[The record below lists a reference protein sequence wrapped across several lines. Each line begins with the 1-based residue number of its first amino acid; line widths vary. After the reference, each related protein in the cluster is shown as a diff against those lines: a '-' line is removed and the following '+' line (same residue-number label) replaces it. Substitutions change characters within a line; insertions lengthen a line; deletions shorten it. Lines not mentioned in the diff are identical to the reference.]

1 MNTFRK
7 ILRIV
12 FLTILIILAC
22 SGAGMMLP
30 LNRYRF
36 MDNETRI
43 ELVESRNEEEEDT
56 EDSEART

>member
-1 MNTFRK
+1 MTTFRK
-7 ILRIV
+7 IFRII

-43 ELVESRNEEEEDT
+43 ELAELRDEDK
-56 EDSEART
+56 EDWHDAEDRT